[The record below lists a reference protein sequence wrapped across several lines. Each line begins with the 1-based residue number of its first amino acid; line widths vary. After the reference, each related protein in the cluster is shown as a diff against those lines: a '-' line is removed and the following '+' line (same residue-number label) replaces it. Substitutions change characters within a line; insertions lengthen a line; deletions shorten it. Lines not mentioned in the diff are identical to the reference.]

1 MADVFVFIVFGVCV
15 IQPLIRFNK
24 NCRLFRSVSVGRNV
38 APRMGQN
45 GRLVAVPVV
54 GKDQGTYMLVV
65 CTKFINAR

>member
-54 GKDQGTYMLVV
+54 GKDRGTYMLVV
-65 CTKFINAR
+65 CTKL